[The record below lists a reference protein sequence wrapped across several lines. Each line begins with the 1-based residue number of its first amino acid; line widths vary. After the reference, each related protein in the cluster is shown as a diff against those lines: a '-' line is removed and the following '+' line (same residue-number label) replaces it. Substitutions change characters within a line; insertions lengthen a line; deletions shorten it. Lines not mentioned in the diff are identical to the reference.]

1 MMLNE
6 IQIMPIQIYTSFLL
20 VCLLAFGR
28 IFTRKKAHMKS
39 EPLEYSVGE
48 SNPYCKIENLEY

>member
-6 IQIMPIQIYTSFLL
+6 IPTMPIHIYASFPL
-20 VCLLAFGR
+20 VRAVVSGR
-28 IFTRKKAHMKS
+28 IYIRKKAHRNS

>member
-1 MMLNE
+1 
-6 IQIMPIQIYTSFLL
+6 MPIQIYTSLLL
-20 VCLLAFGR
+20 VCLLVFRR
-28 IFTRKKAHMKS
+28 IFIRKKAHMKS